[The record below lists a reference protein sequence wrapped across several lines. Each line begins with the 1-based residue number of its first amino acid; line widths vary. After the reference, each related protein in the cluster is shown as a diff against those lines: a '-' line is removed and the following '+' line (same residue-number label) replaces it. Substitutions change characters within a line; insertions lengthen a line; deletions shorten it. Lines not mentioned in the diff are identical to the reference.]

1 MILKHRIFAFMLLLM
16 MVFNICRYQI
26 PQVEYALFKGYIAK
40 NLCVKKD
47 IKGNCCQGKCF
58 MRKQMTMANEN
69 STENTTNTNNKK
81 TQIIEVI
88 EFVGASI
95 AVLIPIEQTQRLY
108 SCSESAEISRFA
120 SDVFVPPK
128 HIFRL

>member
-1 MILKHRIFAFMLLLM
+1 

-26 PQVEYALFKGYIAK
+26 PQIEYSVFKSYIAK
-40 NLCVKKD
+40 NLCVKKE

-58 MRKQMTMANEN
+58 LRKQMKMTDEN
-69 STENTTNTNNKK
+69 SNGNTTNTNKK
-81 TQIIEVI
+81 HQIIEVI

-95 AVLIPIEQTQRLY
+95 AVLIPTEQTQRLY
-108 SCSESAEISRFA
+108 SCSESAKISRFA

-128 HIFRL
+128 HFS

>member
-16 MVFNICRYQI
+16 MVFNISRYQI
-26 PQVEYALFKGYIAK
+26 PQIEYALFKGYIAK

-58 MRKQMTMANEN
+58 MKKQMKMADEN
-69 STENTTNTNNKK
+69 SNGNTSNPNSKK
-81 TQIIEVI
+81 TQIMEVI
-88 EFVGASI
+88 EFVRAGI
-95 AVLIPIEQTQRLY
+95 AILIPAEQIKRLY
-108 SCSESAEISRFA
+108 SCSVSALISRFA

-128 HIFRL
+128 YIF

>member
-1 MILKHRIFAFMLLLM
+1 MILKHRIFASTLLFV

-26 PQVEYALFKGYIAK
+26 PQIEYSLFKSYIAK
-40 NLCVKKD
+40 NLCVKKE

-58 MRKQMTMANEN
+58 LRKQMKMTDEN
-69 STENTTNTNNKK
+69 SNGNTTNTNTKK
-81 TQIIEVI
+81 HQIFEVI

-95 AVLIPIEQTQRLY
+95 AVLIPTEQTQRLY
-108 SCSESAEISRFA
+108 SCSESAKISRFA

-128 HIFRL
+128 QLSIL